1 MIIFAVSQVMKLVY
15 FPESLQKYLRQKPEV
30 LENHESSYTSIFFQ
44 ALDRYLGGKNICLLH
59 LPVLTKDIHSHKNIL
74 DGCIFQL
81 NDGVLSQYPVLVSD
95 FKTEDYEKAVTESL
109 GYFQCAVTV
118 SRKLVP
124 ILVMP
129 ATLSKLSLFLCWPKH
144 NAGHAT
150 IKILEEI
157 ETTEFAAF
165 FNALKV
171 AVDLVCKVPEG
182 AFIVEPRKVLYI

>member
-1 MIIFAVSQVMKLVY
+1 MKVHAR
-15 FPESLQKYLRQKPEV
+15 K
-30 LENHESSYTSIFFQ
+30 FFQ
-44 ALDRYLGGKNICLLH
+44 ALDRYLGGKNICVLH
-59 LPVLTKDIHSHKNIL
+59 QPVLAKDIHSHKNIP

-129 ATLSKLSLFLCWPKH
+129 ANYLCFCVVPSTIQAMLQSKS
-144 NAGHAT
+144 
-150 IKILEEI
+150 
-157 ETTEFAAF
+157 
-165 FNALKV
+165 
-171 AVDLVCKVPEG
+171 
-182 AFIVEPRKVLYI
+182 